1 MFSENSKNVRYRIKG
16 IFFFLCA
23 LVLLSSCEPVNFVER
38 EKESV
43 SEASSK
49 LTTADSKPDSIV
61 IYFDPV
67 QYADSYAIKY
77 MKTEKTIAKAKASSE
92 NSQGKLIE
100 IAPSYDASRH
110 KYYFTISELEMGTS
124 YTIELYAKNSK
135 NTDYVKVGIFE
146 EYTSFADIN
155 TAVMAN
161 LVRKETQV
169 VVNITNELMPGNM
182 EYKVV
187 LDGKDLSAEKDY
199 IISGS
204 TITISNLDGESR
216 YKLAIYWKY
225 KEADAE
231 NSNWGNK
238 PYEYEIG
245 TLAEHAIS
253 LEYNAAT
260 GFILKSEDSSVLEG
274 FDTISLMYKGKS
286 LLQHEISNKTFT
298 RDEIPSLLNGEF
310 CVELSSS
317 SEAEKKFTTKPI
329 TVETGIYIT
338 AQTDRQQSS
347 VVSFKVADDF
357 NAASWKFE
365 VTGSGSTA
373 VGTDIAVNENNA
385 TVTLTGFESLSE
397 YKNLRLNA
405 VNGTYTAKSDAFDV
419 NTTSFKGT
427 YIWTPVKEKSDGFL
441 SYYGKQFAVRVIES
455 GDACKYH
462 IFASDKDISFT
473 DDDSSYYGKYSSDIQ
488 LSPLSENSLTDV
500 EKADFPKGYQWNAE
514 KWNGSGMT
522 PNMILSAICESN
534 GDSFSAVVKTRA
546 VGSLEVTNTTSFDF
560 KEDNGKQYLVFQN
573 KMDNFASFLRKNP
586 SPNIRVFEIDSDTFT
601 LEYQEGIN

>member
-357 NAASWKFE
+357 NASSWKIE

-405 VNGTYTAKSDAFDV
+405 VNGTYTAKSDTFDV

-441 SYYGKQFAVRVIES
+441 SYYGKQFAVRVVES

-473 DDDSSYYGKYSSDIQ
+473 EGSYVYTDNIQ
-488 LSPLSENSLTDV
+488 LSPLSENPESLSGVSYD
-500 EKADFPKGYQWNAE
+500 KAPEGYKWNSI
-514 KWNGSGMT
+514 KWNG
-522 PNMILSAICESN
+522 LSSAKPESIVSAESKHS
-534 GDSFSAVVKTRA
+534 GDSFSASVQTMAMGQTTKTDTKFE
-546 VGSLEVTNTTSFDF
+546 LYEI
-560 KEDNGKQYLVFQN
+560 EGKQYLVFQN
-573 KMDNFASFLRKNP
+573 KMDKFASFLRKNP
-586 SPNIRVFEIDSDTFT
+586 SPNIRVFEVDADTFT
-601 LEYQEGIN
+601 LEFQEGIN

>member
-1 MFSENSKNVRYRIKG
+1 MFSGNTKNVRYRIKG

-43 SEASSK
+43 SESSSK
-49 LTTADSKPDSIV
+49 LTTADSKSDSIV

-67 QYADSYAIKY
+67 PYADSYAIKY
-77 MKTEKTIAKAKASSE
+77 GETEKPKAKAKASSE
-92 NSQGKLIE
+92 SSQGKLIE

-135 NTDYVKVGIFE
+135 NTNYVKVGIFE

-161 LVRKETQV
+161 LIRKETQV
-169 VVNITNELMPGNM
+169 IVDITNELMPSNM

-204 TITISNLDGESR
+204 TITISNLDGDSR

-225 KEADAE
+225 KDADAE

-260 GFILKSEDSSVLEG
+260 GFILKSEDSSALEG
-274 FDTISLMYKGKS
+274 FDVISLMYNGKS

-317 SEAEKKFTTKPI
+317 SDAEKKFTTKPI

-347 VVSFKVADDF
+347 VVSFNVTDDF
-357 NAASWKFE
+357 NASSWRFE
-365 VTGSGSTA
+365 VAGSGSTA
-373 VGTDIAVNENNA
+373 VGTNTSVKENVA

-427 YIWTPVKEKSDGFL
+427 YIWEAAQEKDG
-441 SYYGKQFAVRVIES
+441 YYAKQFAVRVVES

-473 DDDSSYYGKYSSDIQ
+473 DIDSSYYGKYSSDIQ
-488 LSPLSENSLTDV
+488 LSPLSENIINDIEYPDS
-500 EKADFPKGYQWNAE
+500 PKGYQWNAK
-514 KWNGSGMT
+514 KWNGSEMT
-522 PNMILSAICESN
+522 PSKVLSAVCN
-534 GDSFSAVVKTRA
+534 HDGDSFLAIVKTSA
-546 VGSLEVTNTTSFDF
+546 LIFEVITNTSFEF
-560 KEDNGKQYLVFQN
+560 KEINGVKYLVFYN
-573 KMDNFASFLRKNP
+573 KITEGIGDGLLLKNP
-586 SPNIRVFEIDSDTFT
+586 SPNPDIFEKNPDYYT
-601 LEYQEGIN
+601 LKWKGTN

>member
-169 VVNITNELMPGNM
+169 IVDITNELMPGNM

-310 CVELSSS
+310 SVELLSSS
-317 SEAEKKFTTKPI
+317 DAEKKFTTKPI
-329 TVETGIYIT
+329 AVETGIYIT

-405 VNGTYTAKSDAFDV
+405 VNSTYTAKSDAFDV
-419 NTTSFKGT
+419 KTTSFKGT
-427 YIWTPVKEKSDGFL
+427 YEWTPTGITSVDVLYKAE
-441 SYYGKQFAVRVIES
+441 QFAVRVEEAKDS
-455 GDACKYH
+455 CKYH

-473 DDDSSYYGKYSSDIQ
+473 KDDSSYYGKYSSDIQ
-488 LSPLSENSLTDV
+488 LSPLSENPLTDV
-500 EKADFPKGYQWNAE
+500 EKADFPKGYQWNAV
-514 KWNGSGMT
+514 KWNGTSMT
-522 PNMILSAICESN
+522 PKKIVTAECGHN
-534 GDSFSAVVKTRA
+534 GDSFSATVQTKAIFDITA
-546 VGSLEVTNTTSFDF
+546 TTETKFDF
-560 KEDNGKQYLVFQN
+560 IESNGEIYLVFYN
-573 KMDNFASFLRKNP
+573 KIIDGTDMFLRKNP
-586 SPNIRVFEIDSDTFT
+586 SPNPDIFEKGPDYYT
-601 LEYQEGIN
+601 LKWKGIN

>member
-1 MFSENSKNVRYRIKG
+1 MFSGNTKNVRYRIKG

-38 EKESV
+38 DKESV

-77 MKTEKTIAKAKASSE
+77 MKTEKTISKAKASSE

-169 VVNITNELMPGNM
+169 VVDITNELMPGNM

-204 TITISNLDGESR
+204 TITISNLDGDSR
-216 YKLAIYWKY
+216 YKLTIYWKY

-260 GFILKSEDSSVLEG
+260 GFILKSEDSSALEG

-310 CVELSSS
+310 CVELLSSS
-317 SEAEKKFTTKPI
+317 DAEKKFTTKPI

-347 VVSFKVADDF
+347 VVSFKVVDDF

-365 VTGSGSTA
+365 VTGSSSTA

-405 VNGTYTAKSDAFDV
+405 VNSTYTAKSDAFDV
-419 NTTSFKGT
+419 ETTSFKGT
-427 YIWTPVKEKSDGFL
+427 YIWEAAQEKDG
-441 SYYGKQFAVRVIES
+441 YYAKQFAVRVVES

-462 IFASDKDISFT
+462 VFASDKDISFT
-473 DDDSSYYGKYSSDIQ
+473 EASYVYTDNIQ
-488 LSPLSENSLTDV
+488 LSPLNENPESLAGIDYNAAP
-500 EKADFPKGYQWNAE
+500 EGYKWNSV

-522 PNMILSAICESN
+522 PEMILSAKCESK
-534 GDSFSAVVKTRA
+534 GDFFSAIVETRA
-546 VGSLEVTNTTSFDF
+546 LKFIEVTTETTFDF
-560 KEDNGKQYLVFQN
+560 KEENGECYLVFYN
-573 KMDNFASFLRKNP
+573 KITKGIGDSFLLKNP
-586 SPNIRVFEIDSDTFT
+586 SPNPVIFEEGPDYYT
-601 LEYQEGIN
+601 LKWKGTN